1 MKENK
6 KAILFLIIGILIG
19 LIIGIIT
26 SNVITKDSPKTD
38 TKEEQKNDEP
48 EIKEDEEDK
57 TITFDNLF
65 ASMDISLN
73 DDEILDF
80 INSTSTS
87 GFQSDNLTGNMFQEE
102 ISNEF
107 KVIYTISRATW
118 KAFDENET
126 FMASNYGTKVNLK
139 KSTIEKLAK
148 QIFTDVT
155 LPAEIT
161 KDSKYGGIFDI
172 SCSED
177 ICTYSYT
184 TFGLVAPV
192 ISGFEAPLT
201 KEGNSYKVKPIYI
214 EYEKITPLDDNDDIM
229 ADIILKDRHDGK
241 IIKTLKQQK
250 LSAIENKED
259 SRNPYYN
266 SLSKYYTN
274 IPTYTYEFNEENVL
288 LSVKKS

>member
-26 SNVITKDSPKTD
+26 SNVITKESPKPD

-48 EIKEDEEDK
+48 EIKEEEDDK

-73 DDEILDF
+73 DDEIIDF
-80 INSTSTS
+80 IHSTSTS
-87 GFQSDNLTGNMFQEE
+87 EFQSDNLTGNMFQEE
-102 ISNEF
+102 ISDEF

-118 KAFDENET
+118 KAFDVNET

-148 QIFTDVT
+148 QVFNDVT
-155 LPAEIT
+155 IPEKIT
-161 KDSKYGGIFDI
+161 KDSKYGGIYDI

-177 ICTYSYT
+177 NCTYSYT

-192 ISGFEAPLT
+192 LSGYEAPLT
-201 KEGNSYKVKPIYI
+201 KEGNNYIVKPIFI
-214 EYEKITPLDDNDDIM
+214 EYENETDSNNEII

-241 IIKTLKQQK
+241 VIKTLKQQK
-250 LSAIENKED
+250 LSTLESEEEP
-259 SRNPYYN
+259 RNPYYN

-274 IPTYTYEFNEENVL
+274 LPTYTYEFNEENVL